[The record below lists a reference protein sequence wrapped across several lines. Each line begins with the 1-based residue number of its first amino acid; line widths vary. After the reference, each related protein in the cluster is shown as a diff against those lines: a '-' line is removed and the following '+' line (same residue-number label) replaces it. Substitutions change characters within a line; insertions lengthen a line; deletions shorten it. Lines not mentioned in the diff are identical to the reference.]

1 MKFEDIPQLI
11 QEGDYEVRIGLN
23 YLEKTI
29 KDYEEDYGLELN
41 PDFQRG
47 HVWTEQQQIEYVEFF
62 LKGGKTAKIIY
73 FSCPY
78 FKDGG
83 SYEDYLNGKYDYPMV
98 CVDGLQRLTALRKF
112 LNNEIKVFGHYLN
125 EFEDKVVF
133 LRRINSLR
141 FNVNDLKTKKEVLQ
155 WYLEMNTGGTPH
167 SQEEIIRVKEMYDK
181 LNSK

>member
-1 MKFEDIPQLI
+1 MKLQDIPKLI
-11 QEGDYEVRIGLN
+11 PEGDYEIAIGLK
-23 YLEKTI
+23 YLESTL

-47 HVWTEQQQIEYVEFF
+47 HVWSEEQQIAYVEFF
-62 LKGGKTAKIIY
+62 LKGGKTAKTIY

-78 FKDGG
+78 FKNGT
-83 SYEDYLNGKYDYPMV
+83 YEEYLSGKYDYPMV

-112 LNNEIKVFGHYLN
+112 LNNELKIFGHYLN
-125 EFEDKVVF
+125 EYEDKDIF

-141 FNVNDLKTKKEVLQ
+141 FNINDLPKKKDVLK

-167 SQEEIIRVKEMYDK
+167 SKEEINRVTNM
-181 LNSK
+181 LNNTK